1 MGVQLEPVSQG
12 SFEQYGPW
20 HFRDTR
26 FQQDQRVDLGAVFLR
41 AAALPALNDLCEASK
56 VLTSNDLPQGLADK
70 SSSQRHSQPAS
81 WDASSSSSSASRVSV
96 PPPPPLHEIHHEPK
110 SSAPQPAQNRT
121 FVRFVP
127 LAEKVVLSFPLRELP
142 VSPRPNLKRRRP
154 DTDVDGFNTAN
165 LSCKKRRLLRHLI
178 TSRLSE
184 PFSLPASHILNRE
197 VVASG
202 DKRFLKLAA
211 IMATRRLQPQ
221 PPPLPPTDPSSLM
234 RRQAVF
240 NRYRLR
246 MCAEAAA
253 RGIPQGAALAPRT
266 VIPHQVNPGMGLF
279 PMGSSRHVPPVA
291 VAGPSGHQGQD
302 HALKTGVGI
311 RPPPTGSTLSPAA
324 GPASSRLRI
333 PSPRLRP
340 LRSPELRVT
349 RPAVALDDLE
359 DLDDDSMA
367 FPTSEHESRYEDE
380 PDDVYADF
388 GIIFGGGGDGSDDE
402 GGVEQFEDYMDDLDG
417 IPWNARC

>member
-26 FQQDQRVDLGAVFLR
+26 FQQDQRVDLSAAFLR
-41 AAALPALNDLCEASK
+41 AAALPVLNDLCEASK
-56 VLTSNDLPQGLADK
+56 ARRTNDVSQGRVDK
-70 SSSQRHSQPAS
+70 SSTQRSPQPVYQGS
-81 WDASSSSSSASRVSV
+81 PPSSSASTISA
-96 PPPPPLHEIHHEPK
+96 PPATASKEIHHEAKPLTPPRDL
-110 SSAPQPAQNRT
+110 A
-121 FVRFVP
+121 VIRFVP
-127 LAEKVVLSFPLRELP
+127 LVEKVVLSFPLPKLP
-142 VSPRPNLKRRRP
+142 GHPRPNLKRRRP
-154 DTDVDGFNTAN
+154 ETDVDGFNTAS
-165 LSCKKRRLLRHLI
+165 LSCKKRRLRRDLI
-178 TSRLSE
+178 TSRLSQ
-184 PFSLPASHILNRE
+184 PFSLPATHILNRE

-221 PPPLPPTDPSSLM
+221 PIPPLPTDPSSLL

-246 MCAEAAA
+246 MCAEAAV
-253 RGIPQGAALAPRT
+253 RGVIHGAAVAPRT
-266 VIPHQVNPGMGLF
+266 IVPHSHQPNPGMGMF
-279 PMGSSRHVPPVA
+279 PMGSSRHLPVVV
-291 VAGPSGHQGQD
+291 VAGPSAAQARDAEGS
-302 HALKTGVGI
+302 
-311 RPPPTGSTLSPAA
+311 RPPPPTGSSTLSPAA
-324 GPASSRLRI
+324 APVSSSRLRI
-333 PSPRLRP
+333 TSPRLRP

-349 RPAVALDDLE
+349 RPSVALDDLE
-359 DLDDDSMA
+359 DLDDDGVA

-388 GIIFGGGGDGSDDE
+388 GLIFGGGDGDGSDDE
-402 GGVEQFEDYMDDLDG
+402 GAAEQFEDYMDDLDG